1 MTKLVLIVYG
11 LMWVSVSIPVSIGIY
26 LTHNINCLWFLII
39 PALIRVKTKD
49 EGDEDEE

>member
-1 MTKLVLIVYG
+1 MQMIGIVLMVIW
-11 LMWVSVSIPVSIGIY
+11 LSVSIAICVGIY
-26 LTHNINCLWFLII
+26 FTHDINCLWFFII